1 MWKSGCVAAKGIGLG
16 MHFKDYYDTLGVE
29 PSAGEAEIKTAYRRL
44 ARKFHPDVSKESGA
58 EEKFK
63 AVNEAYEA
71 LRDPQK
77 RKAYDQLRTRGYRP
91 GDEVHPPPGGFGQG
105 GAEGFDFDEIFAGGG
120 AGGGFS
126 DFFEEMFGRRR
137 AEGGSGQRP
146 GGQRPQPRGDTRA
159 KLAVPLEAVYN
170 GDSVRIS
177 VNGKTLDVRVPKGI
191 KPGQMIRLGGQGT
204 HGDLLLEVE
213 YAAHPRF
220 EVDGR
225 NIIHVLAVAPWEA
238 ALGAT
243 VSVPTLGGPVELRIP
258 ADSEAGRKLRLRG
271 RGLPGSGSSPA
282 GDQIVELEVLAPR
295 AHSDAERDAYRNLRD
310 AFGDD
315 WRRA

>member
-1 MWKSGCVAAKGIGLG
+1 MQ
-16 MHFKDYYDTLGVE
+16 FKDYYEILGVE

-44 ARKFHPDVSKESGA
+44 ARKYHPDVSKEAGA

-63 AVNEAYEA
+63 SVNEAYEA

-77 RKAYDQLRTRGYRP
+77 RAAYDQLRTRGYRP
-91 GDEVHPPPGGFGQG
+91 GDEVQPPPGGFGQG

-120 AGGGFS
+120 AAGGFS

-137 AEGGSGQRP
+137 AQQGFGQGQGGRRAP
-146 GGQRPQPRGDTRA
+146 PRGDTRA

-170 GDSVRIS
+170 GTAVRIA
-177 VNGKTLDVRVPKGI
+177 VNGKALDVRIPKGI
-191 KPGQMIRLGGQGT
+191 KPGQVIRLAGQGS

-213 YAAHPRF
+213 YAAHPQF

-225 NIIHVLAVAPWEA
+225 NIIYAMAVAPWEA
-238 ALGAT
+238 ALGET
-243 VSVPTLGGPVELRIP
+243 VSVPTLGGPVELKIP

-271 RGLPGSGSSPA
+271 RGLPGTGSTPA
-282 GDQIVELEVLAPR
+282 GDQIVELEVLAPK
-295 AHSDAERDAYRNLRD
+295 AHNDAERDAYRALRD

>member
-1 MWKSGCVAAKGIGLG
+1 MQ
-16 MHFKDYYDTLGVE
+16 FKDYYEILGVE
-29 PSAGEAEIKTAYRRL
+29 AGAGEAEIKTAYRRL
-44 ARKFHPDVSKESGA
+44 ARKYHPDVSKEAGA

-77 RKAYDQLRTRGYRP
+77 RAAYDQLRAQGYRP
-91 GDEVHPPPGGFGQG
+91 GEDIHPPPGGFGGHG
-105 GAEGFDFDEIFAGGG
+105 GGGGQYEFDEIFAGGG

-126 DFFEEMFGRRR
+126 DFFESLFGRSR
-137 AEGGSGQRP
+137 GGGP
-146 GGQRPQPRGDTRA
+146 GARPQPRGDTRA
-159 KLAVPLEAVYN
+159 KLAVPLEAVYDA
-170 GDSVRIS
+170 GSVRIG
-177 VNGKTLDVRVPKGI
+177 VNGRTLDVRVPKGI
-191 KPGQMIRLGGQGT
+191 RPGQVIRLAGQGNQG
-204 HGDLLLEVE
+204 GDLRLEIE

-225 NIIHVLAVAPWEA
+225 NIIHVLAIAPWEA

-243 VSVPTLGGPVELRIP
+243 VSVPTLGGAVELKIP

-271 RGLPGSGSSPA
+271 RGLPGTPP
-282 GDQIVELEVLAPR
+282 GDQVVELEVLAPR
-295 AHSDAERDAYRNLRD
+295 VHNETQREAYRMMRD

>member
-1 MWKSGCVAAKGIGLG
+1 MQ
-16 MHFKDYYDTLGVE
+16 FKDYYEILGVE
-29 PSAGEAEIKTAYRRL
+29 AGAGDAEIKTAYRRL
-44 ARKFHPDVSKESGA
+44 ARKYHPDVSKEAGA

-77 RKAYDQLRTRGYRP
+77 RAAYDQLRARGYRP
-91 GDEVHPPPGGFGQG
+91 GDNVQPPPGGFGG
-105 GAEGFDFDEIFAGGG
+105 GPGGVDFDEIFAGGG

-137 AEGGSGQRP
+137 GGGAAHGR
-146 GGQRPQPRGDTRA
+146 GPQPRGDTRA
-159 KLAVPLEAVYN
+159 KLAVPLESVYD
-170 GDSVRIS
+170 GGSVRIS
-177 VNGKTLDVRVPKGI
+177 VNGRTLDVRVPKGV
-191 KPGQMIRLGGQGT
+191 KPGQVIRLGGQGQG
-204 HGDLLLEVE
+204 GDLLLEIE

-225 NIIHVLAVAPWEA
+225 NVIHVLAVAPWEA

-243 VSVPTLGGPVELRIP
+243 VSVPTLGGPVELKIP

-271 RGLPGSGSSPA
+271 RGLPGTPA

-295 AHSDAERDAYRNLRD
+295 VHNDTQQEAYRMMRD

>member
-1 MWKSGCVAAKGIGLG
+1 MQ
-16 MHFKDYYDTLGVE
+16 FKDYYEILGVE
-29 PSAGEAEIKTAYRRL
+29 PSAGEAEIKSAYRRL
-44 ARKFHPDVSKESGA
+44 ARKFHPDVSKEAGA

-77 RKAYDQLRTRGYRP
+77 RAAYDQLRSRGYRP
-91 GDEVHPPPGGFGQG
+91 GDEVQPHAGGYAQGTPG
-105 GAEGFDFDEIFAGGG
+105 GFDFDEIFAGGG

-137 AEGGSGQRP
+137 GAGQRA
-146 GGQRPQPRGDTRA
+146 QPRGDTRA
-159 KLAVPLEAVYN
+159 KLAVPLEAVYR
-170 GDSVRIS
+170 GDSVRIG
-177 VNGKTLDVRVPKGI
+177 VNGKTLDVRVPKGVR
-191 KPGQMIRLGGQGT
+191 PGQVIRLGGQGA
-204 HGDLLLEVE
+204 HGDLLLEIE
-213 YAAHPRF
+213 YAAHPQF

-225 NIIHVLAVAPWEA
+225 NVIHVLAVAPWEA
-238 ALGAT
+238 ALGAM

-258 ADSEAGRKLRLRG
+258 PDSEAGRKLRLRG
-271 RGLPGSGSSPA
+271 RGLPGGASGA
-282 GDQIVELEVLAPR
+282 NGDQIVELEVLAPR
-295 AHSDAERDAYRNLRD
+295 AHDQAQRDAYLTMQE